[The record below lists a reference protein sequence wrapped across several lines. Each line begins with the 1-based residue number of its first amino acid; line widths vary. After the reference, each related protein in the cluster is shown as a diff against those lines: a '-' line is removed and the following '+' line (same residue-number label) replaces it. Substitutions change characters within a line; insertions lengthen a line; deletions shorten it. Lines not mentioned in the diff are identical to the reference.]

1 MSEIADLLQQKAG
14 LSPEQAQQVE
24 QLVSQHLMSRV
35 PSEFQGIL
43 GSVLSSGGS
52 ANGQVAAPAS
62 GGIGSLLGE
71 AASLFGNKA

>member
-1 MSEIADLLQQKAG
+1 MSELTDLLQQKAG

-43 GSVLSSGGS
+43 GSVIGSGG
-52 ANGQVAAPAS
+52 NTEGQAAAPES
-62 GGIGSLLGE
+62 GGLGGLLGE
-71 AASLFGNKA
+71 AASLFGSKA